1 MSHITIYPDNKAD
14 DVILDTGDAKVIC
27 DELSKIGVA
36 FERWDTQEPLP
47 SDADDKAVMKAYTSD
62 IERLKSERGYQS
74 VDVIR
79 LSPDNPKKEELRAKF
94 LSEHTH
100 SEDEV
105 RFFVEGSGVFYLH
118 AADKVY
124 MVLCEAGDLI
134 SVPEGAKHW
143 FDMSANPS
151 LTCIRLFTRKDGW
164 IAEYTGDEIADK
176 FPKYEKTEEKAA

>member
-1 MSHITIYPDNKAD
+1 MSHLTIYPDNRSD
-14 DVILDTGDAKVIC
+14 EVILDTDDVRVIC
-27 DELSKIGVA
+27 DQLGKIGVA
-36 FERWDTQEPLP
+36 FERWETQEPLP
-47 SDADDKAVMKAYTSD
+47 QDADDSAVMLAYAND

-79 LSPDNPKKEELRAKF
+79 MSPDNPQKEELRAKF

-105 RFFVEGSGVFYLH
+105 RFFVEGSGIFYLH

-151 LTCIRLFTRKDGW
+151 LTCIRLFTRPDGW
-164 IAEYTGDEIADK
+164 VAEYTGDKIAEK
-176 FPKYEKTEEKAA
+176 FPKYEKTQEEAA